1 MCYITNQTSPTCTHS
16 LQRTLP
22 CDFFI
27 PQWKVSKKELR
38 FHALTLT
45 VLLVVA
51 FSKVRRIAID
61 ARQREIS
68 LITWLFSYDINTVR
82 IIIDG
87 TTVLNLVSVCIAN
100 LIRFNTSF
108 LSLIILAL
116 LIFNHWILP
125 TSSKGSLHNCSR
137 QCLGG
142 RLSYLTPAHLLLR
155 CPWGCA
161 CTPQQCAR
169 IPRPRTCLFWS
180 WGSLNL
186 SHRRTR
192 ADLGG

>member
-1 MCYITNQTSPTCTHS
+1 MNNLSTNGPNLKGRDKLQLPS
-16 LQRTLP
+16 LCATLP
-22 CDFFI
+22 I
-27 PQWKVSKKELR
+27 KPPQHVPTHFRGPSPVISLSPSEKFQKELR
-38 FHALTLT
+38 FQALTFT

-100 LIRFNTSF
+100 LLKFNTSF

-137 QCLGG
+137 QCLGR

-155 CPWGCA
+155 CP
-161 CTPQQCAR
+161 
-169 IPRPRTCLFWS
+169 
-180 WGSLNL
+180 
-186 SHRRTR
+186 
-192 ADLGG
+192 